1 MLLTACWACDQYT
14 KENGA
19 TQIIPGSANLRRH
32 PDDREV
38 EEMAGVT
45 TIECEP
51 GSVAI
56 WDGNIWHSSGERST
70 EGERVV
76 CHITYTRLMMRQVE
90 DYRDHE
96 ERLIQEHGAPMAGL
110 LGRNDGL
117 FGANGFDYS
126 KIVQTFNNA
135 KR

>member
-1 MLLTACWACDQYT
+1 
-14 KENGA
+14 
-19 TQIIPGSANLRRH
+19 
-32 PDDREV
+32 
-38 EEMAGVT
+38 
-45 TIECEP
+45 
-51 GSVAI
+51 VAI
-56 WDGNIWHSSGERST
+56 WDGNIWHASGERAT

-96 ERLIQEHGAPMAGL
+96 ERLIEKHGVAMAGL

-117 FGANGFDYS
+117 HDANGFDYS